1 MSHAS
6 SGLRNSFKVNSSN
19 NIALSDDE
27 IKESV
32 RTGDELIVKKGF
44 DPMKRE
50 LFHRFKDEKRE
61 KLGNSSVTNLSGEDR
76 NLAISKREK
85 V

>member
-1 MSHAS
+1 
-6 SGLRNSFKVNSSN
+6 
-19 NIALSDDE
+19 
-27 IKESV
+27 V
-32 RTGDELIVKKGF
+32 RTGDDLIVKKGF

-50 LFHRFKDEKRE
+50 LFNRFKDEKRE
-61 KLGNSSVTNLSGEDR
+61 KLGNSSMTNISADDR